1 MSESVFGVL
10 ALFPSADALLEAI
23 PKLKK
28 EGFARLEAFTPYPVH
43 GLDEALELP
52 KSRLGVLVFII
63 GAIGAAAAFV
73 FEWWTSTVSYP
84 LQTAG
89 KAYNGWQ
96 AWVPVMLE
104 GTILFGTFTAGLA
117 MLFVFNKLPFF
128 GNPVLRSKA
137 IDEITRD
144 RFALMVTPDH
154 GRLDTHAATAALR
167 AAGGEAVEVLPVAH
181 YAKVGFGWW
190 ARTAAA
196 IATACVVAGLGTAW
210 AIRTIPTTRPVV
222 EMESQARLDAQAADS
237 FFTNRRGMQRPPRG
251 TVPRAYMPILAAS
264 AAQAGR
270 VLIDPL
276 PVTARVLERGRRL
289 FDIHCAVCHDRLGT
303 GKPWLDSTYKALPA
317 DLQSATM
324 RKAPDGTLYR
334 VMSEGYG
341 TMPAYAAD
349 ISQNDRWAIVR
360 YIRALQRSQDAPA
373 RDLTAARPTSPT
385 ADSADMQR

>member
-1 MSESVFGVL
+1 
-10 ALFPSADALLEAI
+10 
-23 PKLKK
+23 
-28 EGFARLEAFTPYPVH
+28 
-43 GLDEALELP
+43 
-52 KSRLGVLVFII
+52 
-63 GAIGAAAAFV
+63 
-73 FEWWTSTVSYP
+73 
-84 LQTAG
+84 
-89 KAYNGWQ
+89 
-96 AWVPVMLE
+96 
-104 GTILFGTFTAGLA
+104 
-117 MLFVFNKLPFF
+117 
-128 GNPVLRSKA
+128 
-137 IDEITRD
+137 
-144 RFALMVTPDH
+144 
-154 GRLDTHAATAALR
+154 
-167 AAGGEAVEVLPVAH
+167 
-181 YAKVGFGWW
+181 
-190 ARTAAA
+190 
-196 IATACVVAGLGTAW
+196 
-210 AIRTIPTTRPVV
+210 
-222 EMESQARLDAQAADS
+222 
-237 FFTNRRGMQRPPRG
+237 
-251 TVPRAYMPILAAS
+251 VPRAYMPILAAS